1 MFETVLNNPNSH
13 FDESYCLPINTFPKS
28 IDLMQG
34 TSPLFNKP
42 LPTLQLS

>member
-1 MFETVLNNPNSH
+1 MFETVLNNTNSH
-13 FDESYCLPINTFPKS
+13 FDEFYSPTFP
-28 IDLMQG
+28 